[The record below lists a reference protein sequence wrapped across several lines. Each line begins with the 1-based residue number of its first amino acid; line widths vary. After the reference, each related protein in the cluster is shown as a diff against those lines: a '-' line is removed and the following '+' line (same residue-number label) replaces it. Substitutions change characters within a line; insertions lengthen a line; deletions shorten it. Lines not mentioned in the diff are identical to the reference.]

1 MLLTFDDRDGK
12 QQNEFDLP
20 PCDFVASDQIWKTDV
35 LSPAP
40 WKPFRRLW
48 INSRRVALRSVCARV
63 LLQPVKGSSTNHAK

>member
-35 LSPAP
+35 VVASTVEAISPVVDQ
-40 WKPFRRLW
+40 F
-48 INSRRVALRSVCARV
+48 
-63 LLQPVKGSSTNHAK
+63 QKGGTEIRMRKGPPATR